1 MSDNLGR
8 DKIWTPDVWAEIDK
22 AVKAEVGQIRVAQ
35 KVFPSTQLPG
45 GAVVPSDTLDLNN
58 MTIEE
63 GQTKPFIELSVEF
76 TLKQSQVDS
85 EATLRTGRTL
95 ARMAAKSLALAEDTI
110 IFRGKSANIAGVRT
124 VNVNSSGDGLLG
136 IADETIVID
145 PKVKEYPQIIF
156 KHLSEGISKLID
168 KGQPGPY
175 ALILESSVYAD
186 TYSPLTTT
194 LVTTADRI
202 SPLMSGGYY
211 ATGTLLVAP
220 QAGGAPIKSGL
231 LVSLG
236 GEPTTMY
243 LGADATTAFT
253 QADTQG
259 AFRFRVFERIQV
271 VARDPRALVKL
282 EIR

>member
-8 DKIWTPDVWAEIDK
+8 DKIWTPEIWAEIDK
-22 AVKAEVGQIRVAQ
+22 AVKAEVGQIRIAQ
-35 KVFPSTQLPG
+35 KVFPSTQLSG
-45 GAVVPSDTLDLNN
+45 GAVVPSDTLDLKN

-76 TLKQSQVDS
+76 TLKQSQVES

-110 IFRGKSANIAGVRT
+110 IFQGKSANVAGVRT
-124 VNVNSSGDGLLG
+124 VNVNSSNAGLLG

-145 PKVKEYPQIIF
+145 PKAKEYPQIIF
-156 KHLSEGISKLID
+156 KHLSEGISKLIA

-175 ALILESSVYAD
+175 ALILEPSVYAD

-202 SPLMSGGYY
+202 SPLMTGGYY
-211 ATGTLLVAP
+211 ASGTLLVPAHG
-220 QAGGAPIKSGL
+220 GGALKSGL

-236 GEPTTMY
+236 GEPTTIY
-243 LGADATTAFT
+243 LGIDATTAFT

-259 AFRFRVFERIQV
+259 DFRFRVFERIQI

-282 EIR
+282 EVK